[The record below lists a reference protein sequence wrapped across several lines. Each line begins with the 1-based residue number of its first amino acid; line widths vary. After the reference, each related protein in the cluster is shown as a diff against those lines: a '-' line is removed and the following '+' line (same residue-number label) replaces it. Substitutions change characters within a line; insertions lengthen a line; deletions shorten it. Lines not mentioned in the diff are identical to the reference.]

1 MIYNDDNHYPH
12 LTLPHQLGLVLQL
25 RSIFVGVLVLVPEI
39 YISFHNLNSID
50 FIDSPLDSPQHELL
64 VLLLLLWPALHH
76 NDVHILPNVTSTFCS
91 TSN

>member
-39 YISFHNLNSID
+39 YISFHNFKFNQFHRL
-50 FIDSPLDSPQHELL
+50 
-64 VLLLLLWPALHH
+64 
-76 NDVHILPNVTSTFCS
+76 TT
-91 TSN
+91 